1 MSESQLPTPFDEVYQ
16 KFVTIQNAFKS
27 GLIDAEKFQSELEQ
41 LEFKDHIGD
50 LWRLSKDGQWYWHN
64 GIEWARREPTASL
77 VVPEEISQSTSVPLQ
92 TEEKSKRKIS
102 WLLIVIPIGVV
113 IIGIG
118 LLTVLYFTGVF
129 DSFVKPGNQA
139 LQQTDQAETPI
150 VQSTPVTQEES
161 STVQPTTIPL
171 TPITLSEDQQ
181 LILDDFGWPD
191 AFTIMEIDDADN
203 NSQRVETWSY
213 YDYQTSLTFS
223 EGVFLYD
230 EVEEQ
235 LSGEILQTTFH
246 PNDFPLGISM
256 GQIGEL
262 LPDLTLV
269 PIENVD
275 YLLEGLDIYF
285 GESIVLGFYNNRL
298 FLIDAWADLLE
309 GAEP

>member
-1 MSESQLPTPFDEVYQ
+1 MSESQLPPPFGEVYQ
-16 KFVTIQNAFKS
+16 KFITIQNAFKS

-41 LEFKDHIGD
+41 LEFKDQIGD

-64 GIEWARREPTASL
+64 GIEWTRREPTASL

-113 IIGIG
+113 VLGVG
-118 LLTVLYFTGVF
+118 LLAILYFMGVF
-129 DSFVKPGNQA
+129 ESFINPNNHA
-139 LQQTDQAETPI
+139 LQQTSQEDTPDP
-150 VQSTPVTQEES
+150 QSTQDLLEEPS
-161 STVQPTTIPL
+161 SDQPTDIPL
-171 TPITLSEDQQ
+171 TAITLSDDQQ

-191 AFTIMEIDDADN
+191 AFTIMEMDDADGN
-203 NSQRVETWSY
+203 PQRVETWSY
-213 YDYQTSLTFS
+213 YGYQTSLTFS
-223 EGVFLYD
+223 EGVFMYD
-230 EVEEQ
+230 EVDEQ
-235 LSGEILQTTFH
+235 MSGEILPTTFQ

-256 GQIGEL
+256 DQIGEL

-285 GESIVLGFYNNRL
+285 GESFVLGFYNNRL